1 MHIYAVTH
9 ADASLHI
16 YLNYKYILQIFTVPS
31 EVLGLRH
38 MLSANTLTLIWRAPR
53 KPNGK
58 IVRYEI
64 KLTVKKFVHIRK
76 LIVNQNY

>member
-31 EVLGLRH
+31 KVLDLRH
-38 MLSANTLTLIWRAPR
+38 MLSADTLTLIWRPPR
-53 KPNGK
+53 KPNGE
-58 IVRYEI
+58 IVRYEMN
-64 KLTVKKFVHIRK
+64 LTVKNFVHIRE
-76 LIVNQNY
+76 LIVN